1 MQFRLKE
8 ISLLTL
14 VLEVVK
20 LSGAGGT
27 SVASLCV
34 RTRNSKGS
42 CLVSDVR
49 HVPTLWIFFFL

>member
-27 SVASLCV
+27 SVEVYA
-34 RTRNSKGS
+34 
-42 CLVSDVR
+42 
-49 HVPTLWIFFFL
+49 